1 MVLSFYKES
10 NSGISCLGYFTN
22 AVAGL
27 QVGLD
32 DLRNVTAALM
42 LSAMMDTHCGL
53 RSGGHYQQQRAAGR
67 EKDGVVLDI
76 LEKTAH
82 EKTSGEKTK
91 PGGKT
96 RRIGKA
102 K

>member
-1 MVLSFYKES
+1 
-10 NSGISCLGYFTN
+10 
-22 AVAGL
+22 
-27 QVGLD
+27 
-32 DLRNVTAALM
+32 
-42 LSAMMDTHCGL
+42 L